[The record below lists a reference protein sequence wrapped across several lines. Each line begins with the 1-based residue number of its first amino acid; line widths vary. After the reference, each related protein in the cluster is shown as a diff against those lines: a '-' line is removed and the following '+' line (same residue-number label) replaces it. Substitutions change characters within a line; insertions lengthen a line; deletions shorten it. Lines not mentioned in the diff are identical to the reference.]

1 MSDILKENVNSPRA
15 KHKRGVREKLM
26 KLFRGYQETKNVVIK
41 YPWRK
46 GELLPCSHGIVKN
59 PMCTVAPC
67 PAIQPFPACIW
78 LRYRGAPSYWTW
90 VTSQYIWI
98 LASWLLGNKRT
109 SSGVGLSPKVTA
121 GVGITLT
128 MEDAEHVLR
137 NILCADLQPTD
148 HAAAAL
154 A

>member
-1 MSDILKENVNSPRA
+1 MHLTVVQKSTKLLNVGNLSI
-15 KHKRGVREKLM
+15 HLD
-26 KLFRGYQETKNVVIK
+26 F
-41 YPWRK
+41 
-46 GELLPCSHGIVKN
+46 GIMAFGK
-59 PMCTVAPC
+59 
-67 PAIQPFPACIW
+67 Q
-78 LRYRGAPSYWTW
+78 
-90 VTSQYIWI
+90 
-98 LASWLLGNKRT
+98 K